1 MNRKADPSKR
11 SRHGRTAPDQIK
23 LSCKTDFDT
32 WRRVGKA
39 AEMQGKD
46 VSEYLRGMIMEA
58 VWQIPLDKTDY
69 EIIENQ
75 KKNRKER
82 GI

>member
-1 MNRKADPSKR
+1 MMRRKNPEKI
-11 SRHGRTAPDQIK
+11 SRHGKTAPDQIK
-23 LSCKTDFDT
+23 LSCKTDFET

-39 AEMQGKD
+39 AEMSDKD

-58 VWQIPLDKTDY
+58 VWQIPLDETDY
-69 EIIENQ
+69 KIIEKR
-75 KKNRKER
+75 KKMRKER

>member
-1 MNRKADPSKR
+1 
-11 SRHGRTAPDQIK
+11 
-23 LSCKTDFDT
+23 
-32 WRRVGKA
+32 
-39 AEMQGKD
+39 MQDKD

-58 VWQIPLDKTDY
+58 VWQIPLDETDY

>member
-1 MNRKADPSKR
+1 
-11 SRHGRTAPDQIK
+11 
-23 LSCKTDFDT
+23 
-32 WRRVGKA
+32 
-39 AEMQGKD
+39 
-46 VSEYLRGMIMEA
+46 MEA

>member
-1 MNRKADPSKR
+1 MRRKNPEKI
-11 SRHGRTAPDQIK
+11 SRHGKTAPDQIK
-23 LSCKTDFDT
+23 LSCKTDFET

-39 AEMQGKD
+39 AEMGDKD

-58 VWQIPLDKTDY
+58 VWKIPLDEKDY

-75 KKNRKER
+75 KKLRKER

>member
-1 MNRKADPSKR
+1 MSRKADPSKR

-23 LSCKTDFDT
+23 LSCKTDFET

-39 AEMQGKD
+39 AAMQGKD

>member
-1 MNRKADPSKR
+1 MRKKNPDKI
-11 SRHGRTAPDQIK
+11 SRHGKTAPDQIK
-23 LSCKTDFDT
+23 LSCKTDFET

-39 AEMQGKD
+39 AEILDKD

-58 VWQIPLDKTDY
+58 VWQIPLDETDY

-75 KKNRKER
+75 KKKRTER